1 MPLTI
6 AVFLWVAPPGR
17 GLCGPLCRV
26 ADHAKVF
33 VNGNWVGIVPD
44 AEHIAQVIRGK
55 RRQNLIEFEVSV
67 YRDIPNQEVGPLGGV
82 GGACVELWECGLP
95 LLRHS
100 PQPMATLK
108 FYLRAAVCIQIWLC
122 RVSR

>member
-1 MPLTI
+1 MRLC
-6 AVFLWVAPPGR
+6 AVCV
-17 GLCGPLCRV
+17 CRV

-67 YRDIPNQEVGPLGGV
+67 YRDIPNQEVRESSTVPSCMRSRSNSGSSSSSCSVGAVFLRPLYF
-82 GGACVELWECGLP
+82 P
-95 LLRHS
+95 LTS
-100 PQPMATLK
+100 PPPPPHTRTHRL
-108 FYLRAAVCIQIWLC
+108 
-122 RVSR
+122 